1 MQNNNQL
8 YALLEKQLILLTPKT
23 FDMKTTLLFTL
34 LTAIVLSSCS
44 TAYKTGQTPDDVYYS
59 PVSEREVKKEKQQN
73 DEASVD
79 PEQRQIRMQAY
90 DYRWRNLDER
100 YDYDS
105 RYNPYSYGYNYGYY
119 YNPFYYNY
127 PVYSNY
133 NCPNYVFVNPKNSAP
148 RTTNLSSYNNT
159 NTVTTVNPK
168 TGTSVTNSTYRKY
181 NNSNE
186 GSTRRTIFPSSNSN
200 SNNNNSS
207 NNTRTYSPSSS
218 SSSSS
223 SSGSS
228 SSSNSGGSSVP
239 RNGRG
244 Q

>member
-1 MQNNNQL
+1 
-8 YALLEKQLILLTPKT
+8 
-23 FDMKTTLLFTL
+23 MKPTLLFTFL
-34 LTAIVLSSCS
+34 AAIVLSSCS

-59 PVSEREVKKEKQQN
+59 PVTEKTVKKEKRQN
-73 DEASVD
+73 EEESVD

-127 PVYSNY
+127 PVFSNTY
-133 NCPNYVFVNPKNSAP
+133 CPTFVIVNPKNSAP
-148 RTTNLSSYNNT
+148 RMTNLSSYNNT
-159 NTVTTVNPK
+159 NTTTTINPK
-168 TGTSVTNSTYRKY
+168 TGNTFSNSTYRQY

-186 GSTRRTIFPSSNSN
+186 GNSRRTIFPSNNSN
-200 SNNNNSS
+200 NNNNNSS
-207 NNTRTYSPSSS
+207 NNTRTYSPSNSS
-218 SSSSS
+218 SGSS

-228 SSSNSGGSSVP
+228 SSGNSGGSSVP